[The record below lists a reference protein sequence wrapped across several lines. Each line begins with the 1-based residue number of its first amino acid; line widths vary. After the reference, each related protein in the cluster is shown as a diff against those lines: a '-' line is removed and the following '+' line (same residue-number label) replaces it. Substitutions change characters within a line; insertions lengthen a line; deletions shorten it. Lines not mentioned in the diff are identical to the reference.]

1 MMVRWPCGQR
11 QQGVP
16 GQQRAPGPR
25 AGAGTHHDGNAGEEH
40 SRDKLPDSGET
51 QRGRSEAD
59 RSLPP
64 SGPTPDPPFSRQDGG
79 IAGLEEG
86 TRDKTTQG
94 PSPQPCPPPTLTSQC
109 SPEPQRLSNSKLD
122 LIA

>member
-1 MMVRWPCGQR
+1 MMAQWPCGER

-16 GQQRAPGPR
+16 GQGRAPGP
-25 AGAGTHHDGNAGEEH
+25 THHDGNAGEEH

-51 QRGRSEAD
+51 RRGRSEAEP
-59 RSLPP
+59 SLPP
-64 SGPTPDPPFSRQDGG
+64 PGPSPDPPRSRQDT
-79 IAGLEEG
+79 GLEEG
-86 TRDKTTQG
+86 TKDKITQG
-94 PSPQPCPPPTLTSQC
+94 PSPQPCPQPTLTSQC